1 MTRAK
6 PIPRKAADIDVTDHA
21 VLRWLERA
29 HDLPVAA
36 IRAHLAGEA
45 LTAAELGAVARTLGG
60 VRLCL
65 RHNSASDE
73 GTPLVTLATVTLSG
87 SPRHVFRRRKG

>member
-1 MTRAK
+1 MTRT
-6 PIPRKAADIDVTDHA
+6 PIPRKDADIDVTDHA
-21 VLRWLERA
+21 VLRWLERV

-45 LTAAELGAVARTLGG
+45 LSAAELGAMARTLGG
-60 VRLCL
+60 VRICL
-65 RHNSASDE
+65 RHNCASDE

-87 SPRHVFRRRKG
+87 SPRHVYRRRRG